1 MTDYWR
7 KRIEKE
13 QLAQKERDAQ
23 LGKEM
28 SRLYQSHFV
37 DVTKEVKGFLE
48 RYADKNGLSYT
59 EAMKRVEQFDVV
71 TFQDKAKRY
80 VETRD
85 FSPQANRELALY
97 NLKMKM
103 NRLELLKANLTLAL
117 ATLESDE
124 MRLTNRF
131 LNEEVIQTLKQ
142 QAGLL
147 GRSVASQGNLQAVAQ
162 ARINT
167 PFEGATWSR
176 RIWHRQAYLR
186 QQVDAFTQDLVVRG
200 VNPTTAIRKLRLTF
214 DVTAHQAKRLAVT
227 EGARVQTEVQREML
241 KRAGFEMVEYITE
254 PNACPICGPHGDKH
268 YRIDQLVPGLNAPP
282 MHPFCRCSIAAW
294 EDTQGLNNKLE
305 DKMEH
310 EQAVNISPKKTKNL
324 FSVDRNLVNSK
335 TFHDKFENLPFSKN
349 VNENLYKSG
358 LKILEHRDGTNVEDL
373 YILDAR
379 TGEEITKNIS
389 AQQGYKV
396 GLNNAQY
403 TKVLDNESI
412 VILHNHPE
420 GGRLSYADIKTL
432 FETPNAKGSVVVGHD
447 GSVFVAHSPNRNI
460 SIAEIYGK
468 LYNGYVR
475 EYQNKDIAKLRA
487 TDRLYEM
494 GIFSHEKK

>member
-28 SRLYQSHFV
+28 SRLYQSHFA

-59 EAMKRVEQFDVV
+59 EAMKRVEQFDVAA
-71 TFQDKAKRY
+71 FQDKAKRY

-131 LNEEVIQTLKQ
+131 LNEEVRQTLKQ

-147 GRSVASQGNLQAVAQ
+147 GRSVANQGNLQAVAQ

-176 RIWHRQAYLR
+176 RIWNRQSYLR

-214 DVTAHQAKRLAVT
+214 NVTAHQAKRLAVT

-254 PNACPICGPHGDKH
+254 PSACPICGPHGDKH

-294 EDTQGLNNKLE
+294 EDSAKSSLKSDENQSDALLRMTRNKDFNKRRPINIVRQNKLTRDFRDRGGYIWQDDE
-305 DKMEH
+305 AERYLKSQKAAAMNLNAETIVLQRKPTISEVLEELYH
-310 EQAVNISPKKTKNL
+310 AEQYRKGTLNPDDPISRIN
-324 FSVDRNLVNSK
+324 
-335 TFHDKFENLPFSKN
+335 
-349 VNENLYKSG
+349 
-358 LKILEHRDGTNVEDL
+358 
-373 YILDAR
+373 
-379 TGEEITKNIS
+379 
-389 AQQGYKV
+389 
-396 GLNNAQY
+396 
-403 TKVLDNESI
+403 
-412 VILHNHPE
+412 
-420 GGRLSYADIKTL
+420 
-432 FETPNAKGSVVVGHD
+432 
-447 GSVFVAHSPNRNI
+447 
-460 SIAEIYGK
+460 AEIEAQNYLLSVEK
-468 LYNGYVR
+468 LYNIPR
-475 EYQNKDIAKLRA
+475 SEIEQTKQNL
-487 TDRLYEM
+487 LYWQNELK
-494 GIFSHEKK
+494 EALKNEN